1 MEKRRGTVRM
11 SPEKS
16 FRNLDHSEVRSWSHS
31 FGPGWPGDAALSRG
45 VGKVRREGIPDEG
58 RA

>member
-1 MEKRRGTVRM
+1 M